1 MAAPITFR
9 SLFPFGALLLL
20 ALPICGQQA
29 VELVPGTAS
38 VEFRIRNAGFWV
50 DGTLSGMQVKG
61 SFSPE
66 QPEQSRLEASVDAA
80 TIDTGISAR
89 DDHLKKEKYL
99 HVSAH
104 PEIKIRSRSIRR
116 EGDKWIL
123 EGALTIK
130 GTTRDLRI
138 PFDAQARPNGYLL
151 TGSFSIDRLDFGVGG
166 KSLIL
171 GNRVEVTIRCE
182 LDL

>member
-1 MAAPITFR
+1 VTAPFSIR
-9 SLFPFGALLLL
+9 SLYLFGALLLF
-20 ALPICGQQA
+20 ALPICGQQP
-29 VELVPGTAS
+29 VDLVPGTAS

-50 DGTLSGMQVKG
+50 DGTLNGMQISGV
-61 SFSPE
+61 FSPR
-66 QPEQSRLEASVDAA
+66 QPERSRLEASVDAA

-104 PEIKIRSRSIRR
+104 PKMKIRSRSIRR
-116 EGDKWIL
+116 EGEQWIL

-138 PFDAQARPNGYLL
+138 PFDAQATPKGYLL
-151 TGSFSIDRLDFGVGG
+151 SGSFSIDRLDFGVGG

-171 GNRVEVTIRCE
+171 GNRVEVNIRCE